1 MKILKLLDL
10 NVCIKLDNNKE
21 VVQFLNN
28 DKYDIVTLQEVMR
41 KIDDTVIDRYKSS
54 NVIKENTNYKYSFFG
69 PLWIASHHE
78 KNGIVS
84 KNFGG
89 NAEQGNEIF
98 TNYPI
103 KKCKNTFYY
112 KDYSI
117 FEDTTNFRKEDHSRA
132 FLSTIL
138 DINGKDIQVITVH
151 GIWTKDKMGDE
162 RTLNQIES
170 ILEEVRYDIPCI
182 VTGDFNL
189 LPKSESIK
197 NISQKLTNLIEK
209 YDIKFTRPSFDD
221 GLDKGDI
228 VCDYIFV
235 NDKVKIND
243 FKVINTNVSDHL
255 PIVLDFD
262 I

>member
-1 MKILKLLDL
+1 
-10 NVCIKLDNNKE
+10 
-21 VVQFLNN
+21 
-28 DKYDIVTLQEVMR
+28 
-41 KIDDTVIDRYKSS
+41 
-54 NVIKENTNYKYSFFG
+54 
-69 PLWIASHHE
+69 
-78 KNGIVS
+78 
-84 KNFGG
+84 
-89 NAEQGNEIF
+89 
-98 TNYPI
+98 
-103 KKCKNTFYY
+103 
-112 KDYSI
+112 
-117 FEDTTNFRKEDHSRA
+117 
-132 FLSTIL
+132 
-138 DINGKDIQVITVH
+138 
-151 GIWTKDKMGDE
+151 DKMGDE

-170 ILEEVRYDIPCI
+170 ILEDVKYDIQSI

-189 LPKSESIK
+189 LPVSESIK

-209 YDIKFTRPSFDD
+209 YDIKSTRPSFDD

>member
-1 MKILKLLDL
+1 MAKS
-10 NVCIKLDNNKE
+10 NKE
-21 VVQFLNN
+21 VFCG
-28 DKYDIVTLQEVMR
+28 TGR
-41 KIDDTVIDRYKSS
+41 RKSS
-54 NVIKENTNYKYSFFG
+54 
-69 PLWIASHHE
+69 IARVRISE
-78 KNGIVS
+78 GKGKI
-84 KNFGG
+84 
-89 NAEQGNEIF
+89 
-98 TNYPI
+98 T
-103 KKCKNTFYY
+103 
-112 KDYSI
+112 
-117 FEDTTNFRKEDHSRA
+117 
-132 FLSTIL
+132 
-138 DINGKDIQVITVH
+138 INGKDIQVITVH

-209 YDIKFTRPSFDD
+209 YDIKSTRPSFDD